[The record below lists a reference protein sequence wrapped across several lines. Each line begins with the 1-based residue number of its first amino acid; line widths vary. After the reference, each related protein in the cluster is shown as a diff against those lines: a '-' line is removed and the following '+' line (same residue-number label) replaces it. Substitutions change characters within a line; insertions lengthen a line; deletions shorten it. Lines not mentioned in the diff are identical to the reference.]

1 MNIWQKIKSNIKN
14 NLVPGIIVVVP
25 IVISIVVLKWL
36 IDFFDNLTSPLIQN
50 YVHIYIPGLGIVV
63 SIIFI
68 YLIGL
73 STKNYLGR
81 KLIQTGERLVI
92 RIPVAKTVYFAVKQ
106 IIETLTTRE
115 NREAQSVVLI
125 EYPRKG
131 IYSIGLF
138 NGTIKL
144 SGQGQIFGNVLIITS
159 INPASGFTVLVP
171 VDEIQFTSM
180 PIDQAMKLIVSGGI
194 VKPSTIK
201 IAKGPLR
208 EKEIDESNL

>member
-50 YVHIYIPGLGIVV
+50 YVHLYIPGLGIVV

-68 YLIGL
+68 YLVGL
-73 STKNYLGR
+73 STKNYIGR

-106 IIETLTTRE
+106 IIETITTRE
-115 NREAQSVVLI
+115 KRDAQSVVLI
-125 EYPRKG
+125 EYPRRG

-138 NGTIKL
+138 NGTIKVTEADKTL
-144 SGQGQIFGNVLIITS
+144 GNVLIITS

-171 VDEIQFTSM
+171 MDEIQFIDM

-201 IAKGPLR
+201 ILKAPMRG
-208 EKEIDESNL
+208 KEID